1 MWAHTRSCPVSGHTT
16 EQGRPWETQ
25 TGWPKSSQKY
35 IALEWLILLP
45 WSSGRGQR
53 SADRIQVCSTTVWP
67 LLPHVPAT
75 GPGWSQSSCEMLELH
90 AAHHT
95 CAYSTLL
102 ETAMPYSALRPAL
115 FQGLRE
121 RKIIIKGVLS
131 IFSQHLLTG
140 TLCPSLTP
148 DILTRQLCASLADRA
163 NFNTSTGTKFKTKI
177 SRLQK
182 QLWALSSSFTTL
194 RKSVFAHFI
203 AKRGR
208 NGGPVSASVDP
219 QAATAWEF
227 SWSEPQSGCS
237 STLSGVPAATF
248 RLALLLFPLR
258 CFQRCCSR
266 RQHRQ
271 PARNTPAMPS
281 STAASQETALSK
293 SNLSPQ
299 QPLPGYER
307 LTMLLHSWN

>member
-1 MWAHTRSCPVSGHTT
+1 MRNSDRLTQKQSEIHCPGVTHSSALIIRQRTEVCWQDTGLQHDRMTSSSPCTSNWA
-16 EQGRPWETQ
+16 
-25 TGWPKSSQKY
+25 
-35 IALEWLILLP
+35 WLITVELWDVRAPCSAPHLRLLHSP
-45 WSSGRGQR
+45 WNSHALLSAQTCSVSR
-53 SADRIQVCSTTVWP
+53 SERKKNNNKGCTFHFFPAS
-67 LLPHVPAT
+67 PHWHSV
-75 GPGWSQSSCEMLELH
+75 SQ
-90 AAHHT
+90 
-95 CAYSTLL
+95 
-102 ETAMPYSALRPAL
+102 PYSWHPY
-115 FQGLRE
+115 
-121 RKIIIKGVLS
+121 
-131 IFSQHLLTG
+131 
-140 TLCPSLTP
+140 
-148 DILTRQLCASLADRA
+148 LADRA